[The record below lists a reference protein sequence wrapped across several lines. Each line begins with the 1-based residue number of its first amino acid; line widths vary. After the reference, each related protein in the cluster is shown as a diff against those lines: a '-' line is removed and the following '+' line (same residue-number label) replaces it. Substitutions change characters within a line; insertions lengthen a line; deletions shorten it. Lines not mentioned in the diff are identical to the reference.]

1 MKINTFIKVQKFI
14 ETGDFESLEEILKK
28 ENIIF
33 NTGENL
39 TDGKFLRNSVF
50 YIKGE
55 NKEKRQQKI
64 SSVLEKYGLLQVF
77 KKY

>member
-14 ETGDFESLEEILKK
+14 ETGDSEKLEEMLKK
-28 ENIIF
+28 ENITF

-55 NKEKRQQKI
+55 NKEEIQQKI

>member
-1 MKINTFIKVQKFI
+1 MEINTFIKVQKFI

-28 ENIIF
+28 EKIIF

-55 NKEKRQQKI
+55 NKEERQQKI